1 MVSLRME
8 IPERDSWPSECC
20 HKIFS
25 LHGRW
30 QKLSKGDVLFNEGDA
45 SSAVYFLHDGMLGLR
60 KTDRNGRSVLV
71 RLMYPGAFVG
81 QVGCEGR
88 DAHLVGA
95 EALAVSNVY
104 SVPTATFRG
113 ELNRSPGLRE
123 WFLGEVAAELY
134 EAETRIVQLAGY
146 TAKARLALFLLE
158 LSDGGA
164 PAVRLPLRRHELAD
178 YLGIRAETLARVTRR
193 LEETGIASFKGQEA
207 VIHDRQA
214 LEALSAAAE

>member
-1 MVSLRME
+1 MVALRTE
-8 IPERDSWPSECC
+8 VPERDRWPAECC

-25 LHGRW
+25 MHGRL
-30 QKLSKGDVLFNEGDA
+30 QKLSKGAVLFNEGDA
-45 SSAVYFLHDGMLGLR
+45 ASAVHFLHDGLLGLR

-71 RLMYPGAFVG
+71 RLMHPGAFVG

-88 DAHLVGA
+88 DSHLVGA
-95 EALAVSNVY
+95 ESLAASSVY
-104 SVPTATFRG
+104 SVPTTTFRE

-158 LSDGGA
+158 LTEGGA
-164 PAVRLPLRRHELAD
+164 LAVRLPLRRHELAD

-193 LEETGIASFKGQEA
+193 LEEMGIASFKGQEA
-207 VIHDRQA
+207 VIHDRHA
-214 LEALSAAAE
+214 LEELSAAAE